1 MSIVSNPWEW
11 IMSDRVGRRESH
23 APVGLEDRPSP
34 AARSIGLVILCT
46 LAIAPVGCG
55 GLKVSE
61 PWVRNAIED
70 RLERSQAINHLSSAT
85 GAVLLRYDLLKSSA
99 RDPAAVVRILETKL
113 EAEPVRDGALA
124 LAELSFQA
132 GLLDQSKSRQRAMDW
147 YRDAAA
153 LATLALEEPAGSRP
167 DLAVRIHNGAVARL
181 IRDSQAEA
189 SRPGRNWR
197 KVLEERQIVLST
209 TAPFLNPQQIANLRV
224 ARDLRVRG
232 MDHIYQRGGLGVPL
246 VAHRVMGVDANT
258 PEVQDVQDEFLPHDL
273 RTGATAVMRPGGS
286 LLGGEWRKSP
296 STLTLVDSFGP
307 MHQPLGDSKV
317 QLACDRT
324 TPLAALLSGRRLA
337 MLEWTG
343 LFDSR
348 FNQQGLDT
356 ALYMSRPYEPGK
368 IPVIFVHGLV
378 SSPRA
383 WVQTINELENS
394 PLIESRY
401 QFWVFLYPTGLPIP
415 SSARRLRESLLR
427 VRNVIDP
434 EHHDPALDRTVLI
447 GHSMGGVLSKM
458 MAQKT
463 GSTLWDAAI
472 TVPQDRFKAPRA
484 LRGSL
489 EKTLVFE
496 PIPFVSRVVFIA
508 TPHRGSPIANGPIG
522 WAFSHLMHRP
532 LEQAE
537 HIAEIEALNGPRV
550 LTAELRGAALN
561 AINSLRTDSPIL
573 AALDQIPIDAAV
585 PYHSII
591 PLLSPTADSDGVVPY
606 RSSHIDGAESE
617 KIVTG
622 DHSSQESPEV
632 TREIRRILL
641 EHLNLEPMVAQAA
654 GTPDR
659 RRE

>member
-1 MSIVSNPWEW
+1 
-11 IMSDRVGRRESH
+11 MSDRVGRRELQ
-23 APVGLEDRPSP
+23 ARAGLDDRPSP
-34 AARSIGLVILCT
+34 PVRSISIVLVCL
-46 LAIAPVGCG
+46 LAIAPLGCG
-55 GLKVSE
+55 GLSVSE
-61 PWVRNAIED
+61 PWVRNAIEG

-85 GAVLLRYDLLKSSA
+85 GAVLLRYDLLKTSS
-99 RDPAAVVRILETKL
+99 RDPAAAVRTLETKL
-113 EAEPVRDGALA
+113 EAEPVHDGALA

-132 GLLDQSKSRQRAMDW
+132 GLLERSNSRNRAMDW

-181 IRDSQAEA
+181 IRASQAEA
-189 SRPGRNWR
+189 GRPGRNWR
-197 KVLEERQIVLST
+197 KVLEERKIVLST
-209 TAPFLNPQQIANLRV
+209 TTPFLNPQQIANLRV
-224 ARDLRVRG
+224 AADLRVKG
-232 MDHIYQRGGLGVPL
+232 MDHIYQKGGLGVPL

-258 PEVQDVQDEFLPHDL
+258 PEVQDVQDEFLPRDL
-273 RTGATAVMRPGGS
+273 RTGATAVMKPGGG

-296 STLTLVDSFGP
+296 ATLTLVDSFTP
-307 MHQPLGDSKV
+307 KNQRLLDSKV
-317 QLACDRT
+317 ELASDRT

-368 IPVIFVHGLV
+368 IPVVFVHGLV

-427 VRNVIDP
+427 VRDVIDP
-434 EHHDPALDRTVLI
+434 AHGDPALDRTVLI

-463 GSTLWDAAI
+463 GSALWDAAI
-472 TVPQDRFKAPRA
+472 TVPRDRFRAPRE
-484 LRGSL
+484 LREPL

-496 PIPFVSRVVFIA
+496 PVPFVSRVIFIA

-522 WAFSHLMHRP
+522 WAFSHLMRRP

-537 HIAEIEALNGPRV
+537 RITEIETLNGPRV
-550 LTAELRGAALN
+550 LTAELRGSALN

-573 AALDQIPIDAAV
+573 AALDQIPIE
-585 PYHSII
+585 PSIPFHSII
-591 PLLSPTADSDGVVPY
+591 PLLGPKVDSDGVVPY
-606 RSSHIDGAESE
+606 SSSHVNGAESE
-617 KIVTG
+617 KIVAG

-641 EHLNLEPMVAQAA
+641 EHLRLEPGVARTAA
-654 GTPDR
+654 GPLDR
-659 RRE
+659 RTE